1 MNISSRGLTALL
13 LCFAASGG
21 HASVI
26 TITEDILQMDVSE
39 TFINLPGTPSVS
51 GSFSGRSWSGGNYT
65 ATANQDPIP
74 IGDND
79 SEAGTASASIAQYGN
94 SVDYWMLISN
104 GCISSGCVDPEG
116 VLFGST
122 AISSQWTFSVSGEDA
137 EFSIGGVNYSDY
149 ADTSIELMDLTTNTL
164 LLSST
169 LSGWLGSTYTLQNN
183 HEYAYSFTAL
193 MESTGDPDPNP
204 YFFFTFNNATVI
216 SNVPEP
222 ATLSLF
228 AIGLGLLLFYRR
240 QPAAYAQTYS

>member
-39 TFINLPGTPSVS
+39 IFINLPGTPSVS
-51 GSFSGRSWSGGNYT
+51 DSLSGRSWSGGNHT

-74 IGDND
+74 IGDDD
-79 SEAGTASASIAQYGN
+79 SESGAAIVSKTQYGN

-104 GCISSGCVDPEG
+104 GCISGSCVNPEG

-137 EFSIGGVNYSDY
+137 EFSIGGVNYNDY

-169 LSGWLGSTYTLQNN
+169 LSGWLDSTYTLQNN

-204 YFFFTFNNATVI
+204 YFYFTFNNATVI

-222 ATLSLF
+222 ATLLLF
-228 AIGLGLLLFYRR
+228 ATCLFLLLVNRCWPHMKEQESY
-240 QPAAYAQTYS
+240 